1 LIGAFV
7 RSARPRQWIKNL
19 LILAAPG
26 AAGVLGRS
34 GVLGRVSLALI
45 AFICASAA
53 GYLWNDVR
61 DREAD
66 RLHPKKSKRPIASG
80 QISPSAGTVAAG
92 ALFIVAL
99 LLATPLGASFVL
111 VLGIYLLLTSTYSL
125 WLKNMLVVDL
135 VVVASGFVLRAIAGA
150 VAGEVPVSNWFLIVT
165 SFGSLLMVSGRRIAE
180 LIALQGEA
188 SGHRKTLSGYSL
200 GYLDFVAGIAS
211 AITILAY
218 CLWAFEDAH
227 LIEEFPLSSL
237 SIIPFVLA
245 ILRYALLV
253 HEGQGGAP
261 EEVLLAD
268 RPMQVFAGLWLIAF
282 AIGVY
287 G

>member
-1 LIGAFV
+1 MIGAFV

-66 RLHPKKSKRPIASG
+66 RLHPNKSKRPIASG

-92 ALFIVAL
+92 VLFIVSL
-99 LLATPLGASFVL
+99 LLAAPLGASFVL
-111 VLGIYLLLTSTYSL
+111 VLVIYLLLTSTYSL

-150 VAGEVPVSNWFLIVT
+150 VAAEVPVSNWFLIVT

-245 ILRYALLV
+245 ILRYALIV
-253 HEGQGGAP
+253 HEGRGGAP
-261 EEVLLAD
+261 EEVLLED